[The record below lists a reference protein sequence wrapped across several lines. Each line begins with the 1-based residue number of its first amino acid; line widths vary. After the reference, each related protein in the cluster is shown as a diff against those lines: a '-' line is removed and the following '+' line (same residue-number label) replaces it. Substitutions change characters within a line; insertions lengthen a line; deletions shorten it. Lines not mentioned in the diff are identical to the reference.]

1 MANNLGNNMMLVNSV
16 FRNARS
22 FSLIPVSV
30 DSPYVEAMFDP
41 SSGIL
46 AVIGKERKESFH
58 MMPRLDDNGQPQ
70 RLKVPNNTTGKT
82 VKEQR
87 VSLNTFQE
95 YYINDKSDIETF
107 IELFAVNASSF
118 KYKEFLEVDL
128 QETKT
133 SSIIMPGQ

>member
-1 MANNLGNNMMLVNSV
+1 
-16 FRNARS
+16 
-22 FSLIPVSV
+22 
-30 DSPYVEAMFDP
+30 
-41 SSGIL
+41 
-46 AVIGKERKESFH
+46 

-70 RLKVPNNTTGKT
+70 RLKVPNKTTGKT

-118 KYKEFLEVDL
+118 NYKEFLEVDL

>member
-1 MANNLGNNMMLVNSV
+1 MMLVNSV

-46 AVIGKERKESFH
+46 AVIGRERKESFH

-70 RLKVPNNTTGKT
+70 RLKVPNKTTGKT

-118 KYKEFLEVDL
+118 NYKEFLEVDL

>member
-1 MANNLGNNMMLVNSV
+1 MMLVNSV

-22 FSLIPVSV
+22 FSLIPVSA

-70 RLKVPNNTTGKT
+70 RLKVPNKTTGKT

-118 KYKEFLEVDL
+118 NYKEFLEVDL